1 MPAKAGNP
9 LRSVVTPALLQ
20 WVGAQLYNCIMDI
33 VVDTSAVIA
42 VIAGEPERAA
52 IVERTV
58 GANLAAPASVHWEVG
73 NAFSGLFKRRR
84 ITLPTALEAIRSYE
98 RMQFR
103 FVDIDLGQAVRLAD
117 SLGIYAYDAYV
128 LASALNLRSPLIT
141 LDKSLAA
148 TAQDMGIEIMEV
160 GR

>member
-1 MPAKAGNP
+1 
-9 LRSVVTPALLQ
+9 
-20 WVGAQLYNCIMDI
+20 MDI

-84 ITLPTALEAIRSYE
+84 ITLPTALDAIRSYE

-103 FVDIDLGQAVRLAD
+103 FVDVDLGQALRLAD
-117 SLGIYAYDAYV
+117 RLGIYAYDAYV
-128 LASALNLRSPLIT
+128 LASALDLRSPLIT
-141 LDKSLAA
+141 LDKNLAA
-148 TAQDMGIEIMEV
+148 NAQDLGIELMEV